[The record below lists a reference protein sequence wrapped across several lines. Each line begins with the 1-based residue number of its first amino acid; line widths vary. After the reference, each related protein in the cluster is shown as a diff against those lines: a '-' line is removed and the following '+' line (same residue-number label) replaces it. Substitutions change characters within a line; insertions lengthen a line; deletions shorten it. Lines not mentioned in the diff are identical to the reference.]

1 MEGKLIGF
9 RAVQEKDIPQICGF
23 PQNKEELFFLSPKA
37 SFPLSNE
44 AFEAI
49 IAERHNPTVV
59 TKKEKV
65 VGFASLYK
73 IEENNK
79 CFIGNVI
86 VSPSARGA
94 GIGRALIDQM
104 TKISV
109 ENYEIKEIHLSCF
122 NNNIGGLLLYSKIGF
137 IPYEI
142 EERTNYNNEK
152 VALIHM
158 KRKAT

>member
-1 MEGKLIGF
+1 MIAF
-9 RAVQEKDIPQICGF
+9 RAVQEKDIPQICEF
-23 PQNKEELFFLSPKA
+23 PQSKEELFFLSPKA
-37 SFPLSNE
+37 SFPLSKEEFKN
-44 AFEAI
+44 I

-59 TKKEKV
+59 TKNGKV

-73 IEENNK
+73 IEENRK
-79 CFIGNVI
+79 CFIGNVV
-86 VSPSARGA
+86 VSSSVRGT
-94 GIGRALIDQM
+94 GIGSALIGHL

-109 ENYEIKEIHLSCF
+109 ELYGIQEIHLSCF
-122 NNNIGGLLLYSKIGF
+122 NSNIGGLLLYSKMGF
-137 IPYEI
+137 NPYKI